1 MDMSTTATTNC
12 EGFRC
17 EATATDSRI
26 RVNGQTFH
34 CCAEHADF
42 FDAHT
47 ARTAG
52 FSREFL
58 AEMEAEAAAER
69 ALESRVS

>member
-1 MDMSTTATTNC
+1 MSTTATINC

-26 RVNGQTFH
+26 RANGQTFD
-34 CCAEHADF
+34 CCVEHADH
-42 FDAHT
+42 FDAHQ

-52 FSREFL
+52 FSPAFL
-58 AEMEAEAAAER
+58 AEMEAESRAEQ